1 MNVLEVR
8 ALRLLPLVGF
18 AVQCLVCRRLL
29 GDGVAA
35 VEAAVEVYQPIL
47 IDLVPSVVLAVAGI
61 ALTGSSAVNSCNPP
75 IGTDARSDRCE
86 VA

>member
-1 MNVLEVR
+1 MF
-8 ALRLLPLVGF
+8 G
-18 AVQCLVCRRLL
+18 CRRLL

-61 ALTGSSAVNSCNPP
+61 ALTGSGAVGSYIPP
-75 IGTDARSDRCE
+75 IGIDARSGRCE
-86 VA
+86 AA